1 MDPVSERSA
10 VLAQLEQAV
19 ALLKQSMSPALVPPA
34 GAQIGY
40 AIRGARDTGGIASV
54 EGRIS
59 GPAGA
64 MKTGGPCS
72 FGTDEEIAR
81 VILTILKF
89 DPRRRS
95 AALLRFTDRALDM
108 LDGDLFLECVS
119 NDGSKIRAG
128 ISTMDW
134 GIASCCNKEVPDVIY
149 LENDRSSDATL
160 VLLGEN
166 PIDVANNI
174 IICSNRI

>member
-19 ALLKQSMSPALVPPA
+19 ALLKQSMSPALVLPA

-40 AIRGARDTGGIASV
+40 AIRGARDKGGVASV
-54 EGRIS
+54 EGRLY
-59 GPAGA
+59 GPAGV

-95 AALLRFTDRALDM
+95 AALLRFTDRALDV

-119 NDGSKIRAG
+119 YDTSKTQTG

-149 LENDRSSDATL
+149 PENSGKTDATL
-160 VLLGEN
+160 ILLGEN
-166 PIDVANNI
+166 AIDVANNI